1 MKAIKLCIV
10 LLVVVMISIVP
21 TTTTTTTPTTTTV
34 FDVIDAISTIK
45 GNIQDLQQ
53 ICTELHKGGDK
64 YACRIRNFENY
75 GFLFCKEYDNGQ
87 DTCTDII
94 KREMYGFIQL
104 HKERVRIVPFYPH
117 VITDVVCPDSKRTV
131 DTRCSG
137 FLEEWVGNG
146 KAFHLRVYIDDHE
159 VEKQTSKMIQRTT
172 KGLST
177 TREDLEKIYRYML
190 NEQPFNGNRFRCICD
205 LQGFYLLDGG
215 FLVGDTE
222 GIKENLG
229 IGGACDK
236 GDPTTREFLEA
247 LGYMINK
254 IKSVGA

>member
-1 MKAIKLCIV
+1 MKEIKLCIV

-21 TTTTTTTPTTTTV
+21 TTTTTTTV

-45 GNIQDLQQ
+45 GNILRRQSHQYDF
-53 ICTELHKGGDK
+53 CTELHSGGDK
-64 YACRIRNFENY
+64 YACRIRNFEQY
-75 GFLFCKEYDNGQ
+75 GFLFCKEYNNGH

-94 KREMYGFIQL
+94 NREIHGFLQL
-104 HKERVRIVPFYPH
+104 RKEQVRIVPFYPH
-117 VITDVVCPDSKRTV
+117 AITDVVCPDSEYEG

-137 FLEEWVGNG
+137 FLEEWVDNG
-146 KAFHLRVYIDDHE
+146 EAFHLRVYIDDHE
-159 VEKQTSKMIQRTT
+159 VEKQTSKIIQRT
-172 KGLST
+172 KKEGLST
-177 TREDLEKIYRYML
+177 TREDLEKIYSYMA
-190 NEQPFNGNRFRCICD
+190 NDGVNFRCICD

-236 GDPTTREFLEA
+236 GEPTIREFLQSLE
-247 LGYMINK
+247 YIINK
-254 IKSVGA
+254 IKSAEPKKG